1 MLSPIPQSEK
11 YGYPGLNHPQEPA
24 QPDGVTQEAGDQ
36 G

>member
-1 MLSPIPQSEK
+1 VGLEEF
-11 YGYPGLNHPQEPA
+11 YGYPGFSHPQEPA